1 MMPHIPLHRVPFL
14 ARDARFVVSAIALSQ
29 GLAPLVIDCNRT
41 HATNPLW
48 PGHARFHLVWQVG
61 SSVLFG
67 LLELALVWWRGP
79 LVSERFYLAAVLALI
94 PLLGFVAA
102 LISRSRYGG
111 TLHDPNGIAPVKLRL
126 ASRAVEVDLN
136 AVLVISAIFLLLIA
150 GIGYWLA
157 S

>member
-1 MMPHIPLHRVPFL
+1 M
-14 ARDARFVVSAIALSQ
+14 Q
-29 GLAPLVIDCNRT
+29 GLAPLAIDCNRT

-48 PGHARFHLVWQVG
+48 PGHARFHVVWQVA

-67 LLELALVWWRGP
+67 LLEAALIWWRGSF
-79 LVSERFYLAAVLALI
+79 VSGRFYLAAALAVI

-111 TLHDPNGIAPVKLRL
+111 TLHDLNGIAPVRMRL
-126 ASRAVEVDLN
+126 GSRAVEVDLN
-136 AVLVISAIFLLLIA
+136 AVLVISAIILLLIA